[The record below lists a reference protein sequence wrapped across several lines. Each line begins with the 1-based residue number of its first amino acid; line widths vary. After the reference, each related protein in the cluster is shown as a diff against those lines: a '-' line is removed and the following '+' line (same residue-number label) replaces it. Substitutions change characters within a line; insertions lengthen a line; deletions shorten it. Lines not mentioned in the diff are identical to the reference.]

1 MEINSLAELLSASA
15 EERADHD
22 SIDVDRVAPSRAP
35 LHPGSIG
42 STAPSSSS
50 NQEKV
55 SKTSSSKSKEIW
67 EDHEILDHVEDDVDD
82 GLECPR

>member
-55 SKTSSSKSKEIW
+55 SKTSSRSKEIW

>member
-22 SIDVDRVAPSRAP
+22 SIDVD
-35 LHPGSIG
+35 G
-42 STAPSSSS
+42 STAPSSS

-55 SKTSSSKSKEIW
+55 SKTSSRSKEIW